1 MIPLI
6 NRLQLSSNYYDIVT
20 YLATAIVC
28 APIFIFSLNCG
39 NKSTSSQKEINLTHW
54 HYLPVYLIAAYLS
67 MRYSRSLLISRIL
80 YLSIPLLSLI
90 LLNSKVEVFIK
101 KILRSGERVMLFIA
115 SISYALYLI
124 HMPIVF
130 LFGRLM
136 PDVVIPNIILI
147 VIVAT
152 SLSILLEH
160 YFQKRVIQFFKKS

>member
-1 MIPLI
+1 M
-6 NRLQLSSNYYDIVT
+6 
-20 YLATAIVC
+20 
-28 APIFIFSLNCG
+28 
-39 NKSTSSQKEINLTHW
+39 
-54 HYLPVYLIAAYLS
+54 
-67 MRYSRSLLISRIL
+67 
-80 YLSIPLLSLI
+80 LSLI